1 MKKTIAFLLMLLL
14 LFSCSA
20 CGKDDQRNEGSGDSE
35 TEQQQPQDDDVQ
47 SEDSTDAPGKI
58 VLDGT
63 PVRWDEFP
71 MPTAETFG
79 LTGEDAIIYN
89 AIAQVYNPK
98 VYADTFSQSPEDV
111 TDLSLPAFEIYE
123 KSKSENGNTIYYG
136 VFYECDYYNLALKKY
151 EYLSAEKRKPEAICS
166 FEELGDCVSGKEYVE
181 SEAEN
186 RRIEQLIDTF
196 LCQIGEEKRN
206 IFLCRYWYFDSIEEI
221 CRCTGYSQSKIKSM
235 LFNIRKKLR
244 SYLESEG
251 VDL

>member
-1 MKKTIAFLLMLLL
+1 MEVAYGRWKNHWAILGEERGCHYRNLLKIRKA
-14 LFSCSA
+14 LFSHC
-20 CGKDDQRNEGSGDSE
+20 
-35 TEQQQPQDDDVQ
+35 QQY
-47 SEDSTDAPGKI
+47 
-58 VLDGT
+58 
-63 PVRWDEFP
+63 
-71 MPTAETFG
+71 PTKPWG
-79 LTGEDAIIYN
+79 
-89 AIAQVYNPK
+89 
-98 VYADTFSQSPEDV
+98 QSPF
-111 TDLSLPAFEIYE
+111 S
-123 KSKSENGNTIYYG
+123 
-136 VFYECDYYNLALKKY
+136 VFASRITRNLALKKY

-244 SYLESEG
+244 GYLESEG
-251 VDL
+251 VDLWMKSSFLTESEMWTINWSGKLNRCQIIDGDTEEEVFGSL